1 MSDTKI
7 KDRILLLEHYFE
19 ENTDEL
25 HTLTT
30 EELIAICEQNGCR
43 ANRNTIRDDISA
55 LKKSGLDI
63 ITDQKGKSKAF
74 YIGNSLFELAEIK
87 TLIDAVSSSRF
98 ITEQKSSELIEK
110 LTKLTSVYNRD
121 ALTDNAIFSDRIK
134 TDSSGIFLTIDTINA
149 AISEKKKIRFRYV
162 DYLPTK
168 EKILRHD
175 GKWYVVS
182 PQTLIWNDDRYYVPS
197 YSEEKSCIV
206 PLRIDRM
213 RNVELTDET
222 AVHDNSFDP
231 AEYCRKVLKMYDGD
245 VEEQI
250 VTLEAPNRYM
260 LNVIDR
266 FGEDILTEQTDEKH
280 FIAKI
285 SVRPSSTFFA
295 WIFQF
300 EGDIRILKPENVKE
314 RYQEMLNRVN
324 TAQNR

>member
-30 EELIAICEQNGCR
+30 EELIAICEQNGCK

-74 YIGNSLFELAEIK
+74 YIGNRLFELAEIK

-110 LTKLTSVYNRD
+110 LTKITSVYNRD

-182 PQTLIWNDDRYYVPS
+182 PQTLIWNDTGTMFRHTQKKRAAS
-197 YSEEKSCIV
+197 YRS
-206 PLRIDRM
+206 
-213 RNVELTDET
+213 
-222 AVHDNSFDP
+222 
-231 AEYCRKVLKMYDGD
+231 G
-245 VEEQI
+245 
-250 VTLEAPNRYM
+250 
-260 LNVIDR
+260 
-266 FGEDILTEQTDEKH
+266 
-280 FIAKI
+280 
-285 SVRPSSTFFA
+285 
-295 WIFQF
+295 
-300 EGDIRILKPENVKE
+300 
-314 RYQEMLNRVN
+314 
-324 TAQNR
+324 